1 MKPTWTNLRPA
12 FCSAAM
18 MRRHAA
24 AVGASG
30 FSQKTGLPASIAAMT
45 DSSWAGPKLVTIT
58 ASTSSA
64 MISVAPSAKT
74 VAPRG
79 AATALA
85 RSASRS
91 ETATTAAPD
100 STFVM
105 RAMCAWPIPPGPMI
119 PILTVMSALPHG
131 RRCAGAEVALREVL
145 AGRDGVRQREG
156 ELDRVQILLDDDDDL
171 PVQAREGFDQ
181 GLHLGLTGRRGHACA
196 TGDGLTEGPVLLMG
210 LPDQVGVHRLD
221 VHEPDA
227 LGVVAHDVDRVLT
240 AVDDVPG
247 VQAEG
252 HVLRVGVGEE
262 PVDVRAGLDMGVAV
276 RVHDHCDA
284 VLLLEDLPQ
293 LVGVVGVQLPLL
305 LGQNPLVRELPG
317 LVRPEHRW
325 QVDQEVGA
333 NSLEH
338 RRVPA
343 HLELSVGPRLRL
355 VQDAELGAGN
365 NRQATLGH
373 LRAELRRVGW
383 EIPERPC
390 LDVPV
395 ASRCH
400 LVQRGLPV
408 DLRGVRGEADA
419 PGVGSGAH
427 DEPVVPRIRIP
438 RQVLGLS

>member
-79 AATALA
+79 SATVLA

-91 ETATTAAPD
+91 ETATTFPPD

-119 PILTVMSALPHG
+119 PILTVISALL
-131 RRCAGAEVALREVL
+131 RCRCAGVCCGAGAKVALREVL
-145 AGRDGVRQREG
+145 AGRDGVRQREI
-156 ELDRVQILLDDDDDL
+156 ELDRVQVLLDDDDDL

-210 LPDQVGVHRLD
+210 LPDQV
-221 VHEPDA
+221 
-227 LGVVAHDVDRVLT
+227 
-240 AVDDVPG
+240 
-247 VQAEG
+247 
-252 HVLRVGVGEE
+252 
-262 PVDVRAGLDMGVAV
+262 
-276 RVHDHCDA
+276 
-284 VLLLEDLPQ
+284 
-293 LVGVVGVQLPLL
+293 
-305 LGQNPLVRELPG
+305 
-317 LVRPEHRW
+317 
-325 QVDQEVGA
+325 
-333 NSLEH
+333 
-338 RRVPA
+338 
-343 HLELSVGPRLRL
+343 
-355 VQDAELGAGN
+355 
-365 NRQATLGH
+365 
-373 LRAELRRVGW
+373 
-383 EIPERPC
+383 
-390 LDVPV
+390 
-395 ASRCH
+395 
-400 LVQRGLPV
+400 
-408 DLRGVRGEADA
+408 
-419 PGVGSGAH
+419 
-427 DEPVVPRIRIP
+427 
-438 RQVLGLS
+438 

>member
-45 DSSWAGPKLVTIT
+45 DSAWAGPKLVTIT

-64 MISVAPSAKT
+64 MISAAPSAKT

-79 AATALA
+79 SATALA

-227 LGVVAHDVDRVLT
+227 LGVVAHDVDRVL
-240 AVDDVPG
+240 AAIDDVPG
-247 VQAEG
+247 VQAER
-252 HVLRVGVGEE
+252 HVPRVGVGEE
-262 PVDVRAGLDMGVAV
+262 PVDVHAGLDMGVTMGM
-276 RVHDHCDA
+276 DHHGDA
-284 VLLLEDLPQ
+284 VLLLEDLAQP
-293 LVGVVGVQLPLL
+293 VGVVGVQLPLL
-305 LGQNPLVRELPG
+305 LGQHPLVRELPG
-317 LVRPEHRW
+317 LVRPEQRR
-325 QVDQEVGA
+325 QIDQELRTD
-333 NSLEH
+333 SLQD
-338 RRVPA
+338 RGVAP
-343 HLELSVGPRLRL
+343 HLQLGVGPLFRL
-355 VQDAELGAGN
+355 VQDTELGARDD
-365 NRQATLGH
+365 RQATLGH
-373 LRAELRRVGW
+373 LLPELGRVGR
-383 EIPERPC
+383 EVPERPG
-390 LDVPV
+390 LHVLV
-395 ASRCH
+395 ARRRH
-400 LVQRGLPV
+400 LVQGRLPV
-408 DLRGVRGEADA
+408 DLLL
-419 PGVGSGAH
+419 
-427 DEPVVPRIRIP
+427 I
-438 RQVLGLS
+438 